1 MRSISASTRAISA
14 SAAGVSVALVSSAPS
29 ASPLSGAMIVTAAI
43 IKASVQRGLVISN
56 LHRPTSGGPGAPRH
70 LNFGAPTDQGIRS
83 ESALL
88 HDAFV
93 RAPRRRPVDHGWP
106 GA

>member
-29 ASPLSGAMIVTAAI
+29 ASPLSVVMIVTAPI
-43 IKASVQRGLVISN
+43 IKASVKRALVISN
-56 LHRPTSGGPGAPRH
+56 LHRPHSGGPGSSRH

-83 ESALL
+83 GSALL
-88 HDAFV
+88 HDALA